1 MKNIFFAAL
10 TLATLFATSSSCTKD
25 PISENNSQILVRFH
39 NTMNTKIEASQMEF
53 DSTNLEN
60 VGEIAAGATTGYIPF
75 DYFEVGYYPGG
86 DYEFPMGYLNGKKD
100 GVAFT
105 GWSGNW
111 CGTGVEYKQLEPGQ
125 YTIEISDSPGDPLG
139 YNSLIRFVE

>member
-1 MKNIFFAAL
+1 MKNIFFVAL
-10 TLATLFATSSSCTKD
+10 TIATLFGTSSCTKD
-25 PISENNSQILVRFH
+25 NTQILVRFH
-39 NTMNTKIEASQMEF
+39 NTLNTKIEASQMEF
-53 DSTNLEN
+53 DSSNLEN

-86 DYEFPMGYLNGKKD
+86 DYEFPMGYLNGKVN
-100 GVAFT
+100 GVDFK

-125 YTIEISDSPGDPLG
+125 YTIEISEITSTVLG
-139 YNSLIRFVE
+139 RYRIRFEE